1 MKRIIIVL
9 LITQLLIGCYTFK
22 PVSKMSDWQ
31 LQQEYLDIQYKVSE
45 LKSKSSSQANKTAGY
60 IKNYA
65 NVASQLVPYS
75 GIYNSSI
82 ISTVSEGEK
91 VKLQNDIG
99 TLSERLSKLRLEMS
113 KRGIYSP

>member
-1 MKRIIIVL
+1 
-9 LITQLLIGCYTFK
+9 
-22 PVSKMSDWQ
+22 MSDWQ

-45 LKSKSSSQANKTAGY
+45 LKSKSSSQTNKTAGY

-82 ISTVSEGEK
+82 LNTVSEGEK

-113 KRGIYSP
+113 KRDIYSP